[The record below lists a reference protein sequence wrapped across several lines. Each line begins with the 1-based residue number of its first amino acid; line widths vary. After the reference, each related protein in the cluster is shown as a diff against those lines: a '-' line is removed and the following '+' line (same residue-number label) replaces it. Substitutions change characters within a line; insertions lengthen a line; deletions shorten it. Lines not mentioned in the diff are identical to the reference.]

1 MDPYLLIAI
10 LHVVLIVP
18 FLLWIGFQRAA
29 TPEWVYHV
37 LFGTGLLILA
47 YHGFKAVG
55 RFFAKSQFLWVNVI
69 HVLFVAPLL
78 LWVGYHA
85 KKTERPAYDMLLIVA
100 FGAFGYHLY
109 KLVIMSQTFVKSN
122 EV

>member
-37 LFGTGLLILA
+37 LFGTGLLIIA

-69 HVLFVAPLL
+69 HILFVAPLL
-78 LWVGYHA
+78 LWIGYHA

>member
-10 LHVVLIVP
+10 LHVGLIVP

-78 LWVGYHA
+78 LWIGYHA

>member
-1 MDPYLLIAI
+1 MDTYLLIGI

-78 LWVGYHA
+78 LWIGYHA

>member
-37 LFGTGLLILA
+37 LFGTGLLIFA

-69 HVLFVAPLL
+69 HVLFIAPLL
-78 LWVGYHA
+78 LWIGYHA